1 MSLTVTYDPVLN
13 RLRLAG
19 TVLGAS
25 ATQVYVWRSTDN
37 FITSQVLRGG
47 LGAVMSGGVFNIDDY
62 EFPVGVP
69 VTYQMTSYDGSLVQ
83 QATFTSA
90 PVTQQLTAAWAKSL
104 ARPYLNQAVVIQDIS
119 DISQPARGTVH
130 EVVGRSAGIAVS
142 DVRAGRQFTVT
153 LVAEAEQAS
162 ESIRA
167 LIASG
172 DPIYLQLP
180 AADDEIVPTGYFAV
194 GDVARQLAM
203 RRSPRRY
210 WHLELTECAAPGPDV
225 VGAQVTWQTVVST
238 YATWTAT
245 LAANA
250 TWNDLLNRI
259 APPSEVIV
267 P

>member
-1 MSLTVTYDPVLN
+1 MSLTPTYDPTLN
-13 RLRLAG
+13 RIRLAG
-19 TVLGAS
+19 TALGAG
-25 ATQVYVWRSTDN
+25 ATQVYTWRSTDN
-37 FITSQVLRGG
+37 FLTSQVVRGG
-47 LGAVMSGGVFNIDDY
+47 LAAPMSGGIFNIDDY

-83 QATFTSA
+83 QASFTTA
-90 PVTQQLTAAWAKSL
+90 PITQQLTSAWVKSL
-104 ARPYLNQAVVIQDIS
+104 SRPYLNQAVVIQDIS
-119 DISQPARGTVH
+119 DIQARARVTVH

-142 DVRAGRQFTVT
+142 DVRAGRELTAVLVT
-153 LVAEAEQAS
+153 ENEQAS
-162 ESIRA
+162 ENLRA
-167 LIASG
+167 LVASG

-180 AADDEIVPTGYFAV
+180 AAEDELVPTGYFAV

-203 RRSPRRY
+203 RRRPRRY
-210 WHLELTECAAPGPDV
+210 WSLPLTEVAAPGPDV